1 MRKRK
6 SALPVKLVP
15 CNLMQTLAKEVEEK
29 AKLVLLTKSNAL
41 RKVAKEKDRALEKVE
56 DELRELAKKS
66 ASL

>member
-1 MRKRK
+1 
-6 SALPVKLVP
+6 
-15 CNLMQTLAKEVEEK
+15 MQTLAKEVEEK